1 MSARVVTAAET
12 AATDRFPGA
21 AIVGAR
27 FPCGV
32 SMTTAF
38 IALLAAGTV
47 YVGKKWL
54 DARAEVADLQAQL
67 TILKRRL
74 KHSSR

>member
-1 MSARVVTAAET
+1 
-12 AATDRFPGA
+12 
-21 AIVGAR
+21 
-27 FPCGV
+27 
-32 SMTTAF
+32 MTTAF

-54 DARAEVADLQAQL
+54 DARAEVADLQAQV

-74 KHSSR
+74 KHASR